1 VNIVHMPKVFTS
13 KSQKIGEIGEHVAV
27 HYLQNH
33 DYTII
38 ERNYTKKWGEI
49 DIVASKGGV
58 IHFIEVKS
66 KLADLKKARN
76 YVDVYKPEDGMHPWK
91 IKRLIRTIQTYLL
104 ERRVKGDW
112 QFDLI
117 VLYLDNNARK
127 AKVEFMEN
135 IIL

>member
-1 VNIVHMPKVFTS
+1 MPKVFTS
-13 KSQKIGEIGEHVAV
+13 KSQKTGEIGEHVAV
-27 HYLQNH
+27 HYLQTKG
-33 DYTII
+33 YLII

-49 DIVASKGGV
+49 DIVASKTGV

-66 KLADLKKARN
+66 KSADLERAQN
-76 YVDVYKPEDGMHPWK
+76 YIDAYKPEDGMHPWK
-91 IKRLIRTIQTYLL
+91 IKRLTRTIQTYLL
-104 ERRVKGDW
+104 ERKVRGDW

-117 VLYLDNNARK
+117 VLYLDDKARK